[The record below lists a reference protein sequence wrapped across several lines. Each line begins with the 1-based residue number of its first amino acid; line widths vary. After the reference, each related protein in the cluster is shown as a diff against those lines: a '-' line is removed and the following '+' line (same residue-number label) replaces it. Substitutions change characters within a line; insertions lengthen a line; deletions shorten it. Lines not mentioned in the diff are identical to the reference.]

1 MARLSCILAFSILA
15 ISATGLA
22 QDPADVEQL
31 AWMAGA
37 WRGERGGTSMEEWW
51 TSPRGGLMLG
61 LHRDVP
67 PSGDAFFEY
76 LRIEQTEDGLVYMAS
91 PAGRPPTP
99 FPLVKLESRKAVF
112 SNPKHDYPQRILY
125 WLEDGELH
133 ARIEGDTPM
142 GTESSEWVYRKVQ
155 EQKSE

>member
-22 QDPADVEQL
+22 KDPADVEQL
-31 AWMAGA
+31 TWMAGT

-51 TSPRGGLMLG
+51 TSPR
-61 LHRDVP
+61 
-67 PSGDAFFEY
+67 
-76 LRIEQTEDGLVYMAS
+76 
-91 PAGRPPTP
+91 
-99 FPLVKLESRKAVF
+99 
-112 SNPKHDYPQRILY
+112 
-125 WLEDGELH
+125 GELH

-155 EQKSE
+155 EQKGE